1 MRLVGSCPFEFKPV
15 VYPPTL
21 QCSQDTV
28 KGQDVLIVEE
38 AEPFPELKVRD
49 YSIKTIIN
57 AGLIDKLALNKPIQ
71 LSLLQKQDAIF
82 DSADFIEQ
90 LSLKADVEAR
100 QKQLDDALAALDAQ
114 RAQNSNSSQSSQT
127 QQTSQSADK

>member
-1 MRLVGSCPFEFKPV
+1 MRLVGSCSFEFKPV
-15 VYPPTL
+15 VYTPTM

-38 AEPFPELKVRD
+38 VESFPDLKVRD

-57 AGLIDKLALNKPIQ
+57 AGLLDKLALNKPIQ
-71 LSLLQKQDAIF
+71 LSMLQKQDIIF

-100 QKQLDDALAALDAQ
+100 QKQLDDALAALDAK
-114 RAQNSNSSQSSQT
+114 RASQSQSTQSSQT